1 MDQRQMINQYL
12 NTLQRYLARLSPAE
26 ATEVIQEIES
36 HIFDLIEQ
44 HQANGQTADA
54 AAILQG
60 FGEPRQ
66 LAAQYVAHLTTGA
79 PPPRGF
85 KAIVQVKKTV
95 SAALYY
101 SMAVFGFLTSA
112 CLLFLAGAKAL
123 TPDAVGVWA
132 MAEGNSLTIAFLA
145 EPFPPEQELLGMT
158 LIPLAIGLG
167 LALFWLT
174 QRILR
179 VLKQLM

>member
-1 MDQRQMINQYL
+1 MINQYL

-158 LIPLAIGLG
+158 LIPLATGLG

>member
-85 KAIVQVKKTV
+85 KAIVQVKKNGV
-95 SAALYY
+95 CCFVLQH
-101 SMAVFGFLTSA
+101 G
-112 CLLFLAGAKAL
+112 
-123 TPDAVGVWA
+123 GVWFF
-132 MAEGNSLTIAFLA
+132 AFVRLVISGGC
-145 EPFPPEQELLGMT
+145 QGTHTGCSRCLGYVRGQQ
-158 LIPLAIGLG
+158 PHDC
-167 LALFWLT
+167 FY
-174 QRILR
+174 
-179 VLKQLM
+179 V